1 MPGFVGAQQ
10 ILFSMNEGKN
20 KLTVARY
27 FRTLLYI
34 QKKKVKKGEISNL
47 LYIKKEKFLIY

>member
-1 MPGFVGAQQ
+1 
-10 ILFSMNEGKN
+10 MNEGKN